1 MEREMA
7 TNLKGKIRAD
17 AKKQILWRPRD
28 RRTEKQRD
36 QLEKDEWMFQ
46 LDFVIGCIV
55 NDDFCKWAREN
66 FPLECV
72 QAKSAK
78 KLISRI
84 YAFFDKYE
92 RKAPY
97 DYIESL
103 IYSKEAGFHKE
114 EILDMED
121 LLSGL
126 NDEWVEKKA
135 EHFNF
140 SYLKER
146 AKHQKLKNDLRERTE
161 QAQGLLKNND
171 VEDALEIFQFTPPT
185 QGDPLYVPT
194 INEIKEE
201 GIERAPL
208 LMKPWLRAGETNIL
222 YSIPGAGKSLL
233 ALLVSYLLGLEKYQE
248 PEAEIA
254 EWQVKRS
261 CGSLYIDG
269 EMGKAEILD
278 RMEKFKWLG
287 KQKQGYEMR
296 IFSIPDHQ
304 MQTEKD
310 FNLAKREN
318 QKTIIKWLQQNPN
331 YKFLVVDSI
340 STVFNLED
348 ENANSEWNKKI
359 NPFLKDLRALGVGH
373 LIQHHSG
380 KNGNLRGA
388 SAMTAMAHN
397 VFRLQ
402 NHSKKTK
409 GQAWFKV
416 DNNEKQRAAG
426 KLFDPFYIKFIGDGE
441 ETEWEITDAK
451 EENKDG
457 YKKKAIMA
465 EIIKGTKNNE
475 IAKMFE
481 CTSSYVTQVKNA
493 VKKEPYKYLDA
504 RNNVTEAGREFLNE
518 YLGRE

>member
-1 MEREMA
+1 MER
-7 TNLKGKIRAD
+7 TNFKEKIRAN
-17 AKKQILWRPRD
+17 AKIQLLRTPKN
-28 RRTEKQRD
+28 RRTEKRNNE
-36 QLEKDEWMFQ
+36 LTKEEGIFER
-46 LDFVIGCIV
+46 DFVTGCIV
-55 NDDFCKWAREN
+55 NDDFCAWAREN
-66 FPLECV
+66 FPPKYV
-72 QAKSAK
+72 QAKSAR
-78 KLISRI
+78 KLIFRI
-84 YAFFDKYE
+84 YNFFDKYE
-92 RKAPY
+92 GKAPY
-97 DYIESL
+97 RDIESL
-103 IYSKEAGFHKE
+103 IYSNEAGFHKE
-114 EILDMED
+114 EILDFED
-121 LLSGL
+121 ILGGLSQ
-126 NDEWVEKKA
+126 EWVEEKA

-146 AKHQKLKNDLRERTE
+146 TKHRKLKNDLRNRTE
-161 QAQGLLKNND
+161 QVQGLLKNND
-171 VEDALEIFQFTPPT
+171 LEDALELFQFNPPT
-185 QGDPLYVPT
+185 LDTPLYIQT
-194 INEIKEE
+194 IAEIKEE
-201 GIERAPL
+201 GVERPPL

-222 YSIPGAGKSLL
+222 YSVPGAGKSLL
-233 ALLVSYLLGLEKYQE
+233 ALLVSYLLGLENYQE

-261 CGSLYIDG
+261 CGALYIDG
-269 EMGKAEILD
+269 EMGKAEIID

-296 IFSIPDHQ
+296 LFSIPDYQ
-304 MQTEKD
+304 MRTEKD

-318 QKTIIKWLQQNPN
+318 QKTIIKWLKQNPN

-348 ENANSEWNKKI
+348 ENSNSEWNKKI

-380 KNGNLRGA
+380 KDGKLRGA

-402 NHSKKTK
+402 NHPKKSQ
-409 GQAWFKV
+409 GQAWFKI

-426 KLFDPFYIKFIGDGE
+426 KLFDPFYMKFIDNGE

-457 YKKKAIMA
+457 NKKKAIMA
-465 EIIKGTKNNE
+465 EIIKGKKKNKE
-475 IAKMFE
+475 IAEMFG
-481 CTSSYVTQVKNA
+481 CKAPYITQVKNA
-493 VKKEPYKYLDA
+493 AKEAPYKYLDA
-504 RNNVTEAGREFLNE
+504 RNNATEAGREFLNE